1 MSEFSSQN
9 KRKNDLSRKNIS
21 LRRVSKVVK
30 GGKRFSFS
38 ALTVVGDEKGR
49 IGYGKGKAK
58 EVSGAMKK
66 AESVASQTLFR
77 IPLKE
82 GRTIHGDTQA
92 KFGGTRVIIR
102 SCPQGKG
109 VVAGGAMRAIFEVIG
124 IKDVVAKII
133 GSTNPYSVIRA
144 TLSALQ
150 DTESPRSIAAKR
162 GKKLSEI
169 FDQKTKNTSENTEKT
184 EVEPSL

>member
-1 MSEFSSQN
+1 MAEINTSK
-9 KRKNDLSRKNIS
+9 KRKTELSSHNIS

-38 ALTVVGDEKGR
+38 ALAVVGDEKGR
-49 IGYGKGKAK
+49 IGYGTGKAK
-58 EVSGAMKK
+58 EVSGAMQK
-66 AESVASQTLFR
+66 AEEAASRTLYR

-92 KFGGTRVIIR
+92 KFGGTKVVIR

-109 VVAGGAMRAIFEVIG
+109 VVAGGAMRSIFEALGV
-124 IKDVVAKII
+124 KDIVAKII
-133 GSTNPYSVIRA
+133 GSTNPHSVIRA
-144 TLSALQ
+144 TLKALQ
-150 DTESPRSIAAKR
+150 NTESPRSVALKR

-169 FDQKTKNTSENTEKT
+169 FQKKQVHDKKIAGQEKKENEK
-184 EVEPSL
+184 

>member
-1 MSEFSSQN
+1 MFDTNNQN
-9 KRKNDLSRKNIS
+9 KKKNELSRQNIS

-30 GGKRFSFS
+30 GGKRFSFA
-38 ALTVVGDEKGR
+38 ALAVVGDEKGR
-49 IGYGKGKAK
+49 IGYGTGKAK

-66 AESVASQTLFR
+66 AEESAARTLWR

-92 KFGGTRVIIR
+92 KFGGTKVIIR

-124 IKDVVAKII
+124 VKDVVAKTI
-133 GSTNPYSVIRA
+133 GSTNPHSVIRA
-144 TLSALQ
+144 TLKALLN
-150 DTESPRSIAAKR
+150 TESPRSIALKR

-169 FDQKTKNTSENTEKT
+169 FDKKSKKSSEDEELN
-184 EVEPSL
+184 